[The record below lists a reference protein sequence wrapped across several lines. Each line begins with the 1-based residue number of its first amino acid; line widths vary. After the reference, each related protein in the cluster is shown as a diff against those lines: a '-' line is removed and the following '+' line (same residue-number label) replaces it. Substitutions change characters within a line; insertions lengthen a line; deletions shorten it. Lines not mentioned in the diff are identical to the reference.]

1 MVLIFNV
8 APILG
13 VRCKQNVDERNPS
26 LSLPSCLCRV
36 CVLPI
41 ICPHESSRVRAQH
54 LFGSLKSAHGLILH
68 LLKLCSPATVYQ
80 ERSNLWVLVL
90 WVIRAPGCH
99 SNGQCYKKINIH
111 DSNLK
116 STWHW

>member
-41 ICPHESSRVRAQH
+41 ICPHESSQVRAQH
-54 LFGSLKSAHGLILH
+54 LFGSLKSAALQPCDSLARTIKLMGFSLMGHLGLGSMLP
-68 LLKLCSPATVYQ
+68 LKWPMLQ
-80 ERSNLWVLVL
+80 KNK
-90 WVIRAPGCH
+90 H
-99 SNGQCYKKINIH
+99 SRQ
-111 DSNLK
+111 
-116 STWHW
+116 